1 MRVDGRK
8 DIKSVN
14 NSTQRHTLTHTHTHT
29 HADNRTVSFTVID
42 LNKKVNDKRAIE
54 DKKINLRVHKVYLKK
69 LTNP

>member
-14 NSTQRHTLTHTHTHT
+14 NSTQRHTLTHTHTQ
-29 HADNRTVSFTVID
+29 ADNRTVSFTVID